1 MRLVIVL
8 ASLAFSVLP
17 SAGLAQQPIAPPDA
31 FQEVI
36 YMEIKPSQIPK
47 ALNQLK
53 EQLQRLRA
61 SRADLN
67 LVLLKELDRPN
78 QYVLLVGDRSGHS
91 LSHLSP
97 ISSNQL
103 DISGYQILP
112 DFVLESIPLAGSS
125 KLTIPLDGFVM
136 VAHLDADPAQR
147 DQTLPQLNEILR
159 ITPGLRCNQ
168 GVQVLTWK
176 KRSNHWTL
184 IESWLTR
191 QHYYSAL
198 EDPRVEAIRATIAS
212 HAAAP
217 SDLRLYRRVD

>member
-1 MRLVIVL
+1 MRLAVVL

-17 SAGLAQQPIAPPDA
+17 AAVLAQQLSAPPDA

-36 YMEIKPSQIPK
+36 YMEVKPSQIPR
-47 ALNQLK
+47 ALKQLK
-53 EQLQRLRA
+53 QQLQLLRDT
-61 SRADLN
+61 RADLN
-67 LVLLKELDRPN
+67 LVLLQELDRSN
-78 QYVLLVGDRSGHS
+78 QFVLLVGDRTGHS
-91 LSHLSP
+91 LSLLSP
-97 ISSNQL
+97 ISSRQL

-147 DQTLPQLNEILR
+147 DQTLPQLNETLR
-159 ITPGLRCNQ
+159 IIPSLTGNQ
-168 GVQVLTWK
+168 GVQVLSWK
-176 KRSNHWTL
+176 KRTNHWTL
-184 IESWLTR
+184 IESWVTR
-191 QHYYSAL
+191 KNYYAAL
-198 EDPRVEAIRATIAS
+198 EDPRVEAIRAAIAS